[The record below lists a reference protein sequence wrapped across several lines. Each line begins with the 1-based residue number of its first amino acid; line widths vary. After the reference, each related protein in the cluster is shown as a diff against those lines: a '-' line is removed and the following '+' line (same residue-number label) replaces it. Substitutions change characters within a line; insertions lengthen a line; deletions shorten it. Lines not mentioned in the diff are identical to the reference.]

1 MDPPEHDADMQGVA
15 DEPAGEETRPVLALG
30 GGLAD
35 AMAKHQQEEQEHEHR
50 HGGEADEEEWADA
63 ERVEHVLHERE
74 VHAPQE
80 HRDQRRVKRPAG
92 MVQIVFGYTRLVAPL
107 SARDA
112 VRSLAASKIRELYN
126 EGLGRRDILAF
137 WVGEPDEP
145 TPEFIRKAGTDSIGA
160 GELFYTHN
168 LGIPELRDA
177 LAAYTTRLH
186 RKTDANQIAVT
197 SAGVNA
203 LMLASQLLVDP
214 GDRVV
219 EVVPLWPNLQEIP
232 KILGAEVET
241 VALRFAPSG
250 WTLDL
255 DQLIAALKP
264 GTRAL
269 YVNSPNNPT
278 GWTISRD
285 EQRALLEHCRRHGI
299 WIFADDAYERL
310 YFGAGAVAPSFLDL
324 MAPEDRVIST
334 NTFSK
339 AWMMPGWRL
348 GWLVVPPSLVADL
361 GKLIEYNTSCTPVF
375 VQRAGI
381 AAIREGEPVIAR
393 SLERLRRAR
402 DFLVGELRKL
412 DRVEVASPEG
422 TMYVFFR
429 IAGMA
434 DSLAFCKR
442 LLREHGLGLAPGS
455 AFGAAGEGYLR
466 WCFAAELD
474 RLADGVARLRR
485 AL

>member
-1 MDPPEHDADMQGVA
+1 MSS
-15 DEPAGEETRPVLALG
+15 
-30 GGLAD
+30 
-35 AMAKHQQEEQEHEHR
+35 
-50 HGGEADEEEWADA
+50 
-63 ERVEHVLHERE
+63 
-74 VHAPQE
+74 
-80 HRDQRRVKRPAG
+80 
-92 MVQIVFGYTRLVAPL
+92 L
-107 SARDA
+107 SARAA
-112 VRSLAASKIRELYN
+112 VQALAASKIRELYN
-126 EGLGRRDILAF
+126 EGLGRRDVLAF

-145 TPEFIRKAGTDSIGA
+145 TPQFIRQAATESIAA

-168 LGIPELRDA
+168 LGIGELREA
-177 LAAYTTRLH
+177 LAAYITRLH
-186 RKTDANQIAVT
+186 RPTTGEQVAVT

-203 LMLASQLLVDP
+203 LMLASQLLIDP

-241 VALRFAPSG
+241 VALRFARSG

-285 EQRALLEHCRRHGI
+285 EQRVLLEHCRRHGI

-310 YFGAGAVAPSFLDL
+310 YFGDGGVAPSFLDL

-339 AWMMPGWRL
+339 AWLMTGWRL
-348 GWLVVPPSLVADL
+348 GWLVVPPTLASDL
-361 GKLIEYNTSCTPVF
+361 GKLIEYNTSCTPIF

-381 AAIREGEPVIAR
+381 AALHGGEPVIAR

-402 DFLVGELRKL
+402 DFLVAELRKL
-412 DRVEVASPEG
+412 PRVAVASPDG

-429 IAGMA
+429 IQAMA

-442 LLREHGLGLAPGS
+442 LLHEHGLGLAPGS
-455 AFGAAGEGYLR
+455 AFGASGEGYVR
-466 WCFAAELD
+466 WCFAAERE
-474 RLADGVARLRR
+474 RLADGVQRLAR